1 MPSKSTEQV
10 EQSLLD
16 QVKLVD
22 EQDEHAEN
30 WKNSRPRLV
39 QTGQLEVGGGKFACF
54 IIDLSKKG
62 TKFRTLEPLE
72 VELSSVR
79 LHISEIEIFDAEV
92 CWVEGGEIGLL
103 LHQEVEA
110 PEDHETANI

>member
-39 QTGQLEVGGGKFACF
+39 QTGQLD
-54 IIDLSKKG
+54 I
-62 TKFRTLEPLE
+62 
-72 VELSSVR
+72 
-79 LHISEIEIFDAEV
+79 
-92 CWVEGGEIGLL
+92 GGEKL
-103 LHQEVEA
+103 A
-110 PEDHETANI
+110 

>member
-30 WKNSRPRLV
+30 RKNPRPHLV
-39 QTGQLEVGGGKFACF
+39 QTGQLEVGG
-54 IIDLSKKG
+54 
-62 TKFRTLEPLE
+62 
-72 VELSSVR
+72 
-79 LHISEIEIFDAEV
+79 
-92 CWVEGGEIGLL
+92 
-103 LHQEVEA
+103 
-110 PEDHETANI
+110 